1 MNVIP
6 PSLAQII
13 DCIEQQKSFLLEAG
27 AGSGKTWT
35 LVETLKY
42 IIQEHSS
49 DMERTGQ
56 QVVCIT
62 YTNVAKHE
70 ITSRID
76 NHPLVVVLTIHEFL
90 WLVCR
95 NYQSELKR
103 LIVEDNAKGKKKIE
117 GLADKLSKKNIE
129 YSQYGRR
136 LEEGEI
142 SHDQVLSLASSLFI
156 RFPKIARI
164 VANKFPYLFVDEY
177 QDTEPQTV
185 SLLLKNLLAGNE
197 ARFVIGFFGD
207 SMQKIYNK
215 GVGEIQDEALL
226 TITKTDNYRCSQAV
240 IKLLGKIR
248 PTLVQHPAGSNLPGE
263 VTFIYCQPDALAL
276 ATNYLATQ
284 NWLESQ
290 KGWRFKDTKIL
301 MLTHKGIAAHQGYNN
316 LLDVYDQYSSFR
328 DRLFEK
334 EERYIK
340 FLCNTV
346 EALVE
351 HYANKRYAEF
361 IQLLSIRGWP
371 LSRHAD
377 KIRLKDK
384 MDELNRLRTECTIGE
399 VLQYIFDSKL
409 LGKPGTMSEFE
420 EEIKGETTDELI
432 ERRKT
437 FFHNL
442 MAIPYEEVIVF
453 NKFVEDLTP
462 FATKHGVKGAE
473 FTNVLVIIDDGAWN
487 MYKFSD
493 VFAGKDK
500 GSARYERT
508 LNLLYVCCSRAKD
521 RLALLNLAPLDS
533 SALANLNDWFGIAN
547 VLSISDL
554 PTRD

>member
-1 MNVIP
+1 M
-6 PSLAQII
+6 
-13 DCIEQQKSFLLEAG
+13 EAG

-42 IIQEHSS
+42 ITQEKGSQL
-49 DMERTGQ
+49 ERTGQ

-90 WLVCR
+90 WLVCK
-95 NYQSELKR
+95 NYQSELKK
-103 LIVEDNAKGKKKIE
+103 LIIEGNETAKKKIE

-142 SHDQVLSLASSLFI
+142 SHDQVLSLATSLFVKY
-156 RFPKIARI
+156 PKIARI
-164 VANKFPYLFVDEY
+164 VADKFPYLFVDEY

-185 SLLLKNLLAGNE
+185 TLLLKHLLVGNE
-197 ARFVIGFFGD
+197 DRFIIGFFGD
-207 SMQKIYNK
+207 AMQKIYNK
-215 GVGEIQDEALL
+215 GVGEIQDEALV

-240 IKLLGKIR
+240 IQLLGKIR
-248 PTLVQHPAGSNLPGE
+248 PALLQQPAGRNLPGE
-263 VTFIYCQPDALAL
+263 ATFIYCQPDDLRL

-290 KGWRFKDTKIL
+290 KGWNFKETKIL
-301 MLTHKGIAAHQGYNN
+301 MLTHKGIAAQQGYNN
-316 LLDVYDQYSSFR
+316 LLYVYDQYSAFR

-351 HYANKRYAEF
+351 QYATKRYAEF
-361 IQLLSIRGWP
+361 IQLLSMRGWP

-377 KIRLKDK
+377 KVHLKAK
-384 MDELNRLRTECTIGE
+384 MDELNRLRTEGTIGE

-420 EEIKGETTDELI
+420 EEIKGEPSDDRI
-432 ERRKT
+432 QRRKN

-442 MAIPYEEVIVF
+442 MATPYEEVVVF
-453 NKFVEDLTP
+453 NQFVEELTP

-500 GSARYERT
+500 GSARYQRT

-521 RLALLNLAPLDS
+521 RLTLLNLASLDS
-533 SALANLNDWFGIAN
+533 STLANLNGWFGPSN
-547 VLSISDL
+547 VIPINKL
-554 PTRD
+554 PKLA